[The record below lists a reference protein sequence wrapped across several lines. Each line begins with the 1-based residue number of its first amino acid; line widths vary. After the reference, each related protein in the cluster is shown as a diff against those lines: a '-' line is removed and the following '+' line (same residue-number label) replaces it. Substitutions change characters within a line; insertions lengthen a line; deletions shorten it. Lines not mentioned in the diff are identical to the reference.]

1 MFSNTAFKDSSVRY
15 SGQKK
20 KKKTQQINHIWET
33 AETVSASVPG
43 EAESRPRIISLPAWV
58 GPTAARFPS
67 NLAVPRAHT
76 ED

>member
-20 KKKTQQINHIWET
+20 KPQQINHIWET
-33 AETVSASVPG
+33 AETVSASVPS

-67 NLAVPRAHT
+67 NLAVPRAQT